1 MFWNYLVSLNKNK
14 KTSQPNWQGGFGLI
28 ELMVSISI
36 MAIVAAIILIQQ
48 SSFNSAILLR
58 SQAYEVALQLRDI
71 QLSAVSASS
80 NGSGAFKSVLGAY
93 FNSDNTH
100 DGQYSIFRDTDS
112 DGFYVAGEAFGIQG
126 ILDKRF
132 EIGEIR
138 TMGAVT
144 GTPSEISIVFTRP
157 NFDARFFTGPGTEAH
172 VSSVEIDIVRR
183 GDVSGL
189 KRTVE
194 VTSTG
199 QIAVK

>member
-1 MFWNYLVSLNKNK
+1 MFWNYLASLNKNK
-14 KTSQPNWQGGFGLI
+14 KTCQPNWQGGFGLI

-36 MAIVAAIILIQQ
+36 MVIVAAIILIQQ

-80 NGSGAFKSVLGAY
+80 DGSGVFKSVLGAY
-93 FNSDNTH
+93 FNSNNTH

-112 DGFYVAGEAFGIQG
+112 DGFYDAGEAFGIQG

-132 EIGEIR
+132 EIKEIR
-138 TMGAVT
+138 TAGGAIEPV
-144 GTPSEISIVFTRP
+144 ISIVFTRP
-157 NFDARFFTGPGTEAH
+157 NFDARFFTGASTEAH
-172 VSSVEIDIVRR
+172 VPSVEIDIVRR

>member
-93 FNSDNTH
+93 FNSDNAH

-112 DGFYVAGEAFGIQG
+112 DGFYDAGEAFGIQG

-132 EIGEIR
+132 EIKEIR
-138 TMGAVT
+138 TAGGAIE
-144 GTPSEISIVFTRP
+144 PDISIVFTRP
-157 NFDARFFTGPGTEAH
+157 NFDARFFTDPGTEAH
-172 VSSVEIDIVRR
+172 VPSVEIDIVRR